1 MIQRNSSKAIKVQF
15 QRHLFQGQFRSN
27 PTGAPASLLCHTSAS
42 QHIHYSMNWEREG
55 AQNLIIYSV
64 CLVLQVCALS
74 PLHRLYLN
82 TTA

>member
-1 MIQRNSSKAIKVQF
+1 MIQRNKAIKVHF

-27 PTGAPASLLCHTSAS
+27 PTEATASYLSDKTGS
-42 QHIHYSMNWEREG
+42 QHSHYSMNWKRVG
-55 AQNLIIYSV
+55 AENLIIYSV

-74 PLHRLYLN
+74 PLHRLYLD